1 MTSTPERGLTRR
13 AVLTGAAMAAAG
25 AIAGAGAIEISP
37 WQHQQSANATPPPGR
52 AFYGPNQAGIATPP
66 PAHLLV
72 AALDLTIADGA
83 GLISLLKRWT
93 AAAALLTARRPLP
106 GSTRPS
112 APPADTGE
120 TLGRPPASL
129 TLTFGFGPG
138 LFDSRFGLSASRPAG
153 LEPIAAMKGD
163 QLDPVRGGGDLVV
176 QACAE
181 DPMVTFHAVRE
192 LTNLA
197 SGVAK
202 PRWSQSGFGA
212 TAAFHGDQT
221 PRNLFGQKDG
231 TANPQPGTRD
241 FDPIVWVQ
249 PGDEPDWMVN
259 GSYLAFR
266 RIRMDL
272 TRWDT
277 TSAHDQDEA
286 LGRAKASGAPLS
298 GGAEF
303 SAPDFGSRAASGGTL
318 IAADA
323 HIRLANPAFTGGAEM
338 LRRGY
343 SYDDGYLPDGTRDAG
358 LNFIAFVRDIP
369 SQFTPVLANVTEHDA
384 MHAFLTHTAS
394 AVFAIPPGCR
404 PGGYLGETVLG
415 N

>member
-1 MTSTPERGLTRR
+1 VSTPEHGLTRR
-13 AVLTGAAMAAAG
+13 SVLTGAAVAAAG
-25 AIAGAGAIEISP
+25 AIAGAGLVEASP
-37 WQHQQSANATPPPGR
+37 WHQHHATSATTPPGP
-52 AFYGPNQAGIATPP
+52 AFYGQNQAGIATPP

-72 AALDLTIADGA
+72 AAFDLTIADRA
-83 GLISLLKRWT
+83 GLVSLLKRWT
-93 AAAALLTARRPLP
+93 SAGALLTAGRPLP
-106 GSTRPS
+106 GSTNP
-112 APPADTGE
+112 ADPPPDTGE
-120 TLGRPPASL
+120 TLGRPLASL
-129 TLTFGFGPG
+129 TLTVGFGPG
-138 LFDSRFGLSASRPAG
+138 LFDRRFGLASRRSPG
-153 LEPIAAMKGD
+153 LQPIPSMKND
-163 QLDPVRGGGDLVV
+163 QLDPARGGGDLVV

-212 TAAFHGDQT
+212 TAAFHGAQT

-241 FDPIVWVQ
+241 FGPIVWVQ
-249 PGDEPDWMVN
+249 PGDEPDWMVG

-277 TSAHDQDEA
+277 TGAHQQDEV

-298 GGAEF
+298 GGMEF

-318 IAADA
+318 IAVDA

-343 SYDDGYLPDGTRDAG
+343 SFDDGYLSDGTRDAG
-358 LNFIAFVRDIP
+358 LGFIAFVRDVP
-369 SQFTPVLANVTEHDA
+369 TQFTSVLTNLTEHDA

-394 AVFAIPPGCR
+394 AVFAIPPGCQQ
-404 PGGYLGETVLG
+404 GGYLGETVLG